1 MFDSSDVQSVF
12 SGNIAEEWE
21 KKSRYINSLNGNDN
35 MMIPTIK
42 KYITSTSKILEV
54 GCGTGKLL
62 SQIDA
67 LTFGIELTGV
77 EMSSDMLQQID
88 TLRFKNPVR
97 LINDS
102 VENFI
107 DDNKYDIIVMK
118 QVLHHI
124 VSREQVLKKLAGYLN
139 PNGVIIIMTPNDG
152 YQKSILPFNPITDL
166 LGRIDDSMIYE
177 YIKDL
182 PLQVVEIQHVNSLAT
197 FNSLYEYF
205 MFLYAIGSLQKIF
218 NYKGEYEYALKLIT
232 VFKNLFSKEETL
244 SVDFNYSYT
253 VNRHIELF
261 EDMCSLLYTAVNHVV
276 ISFIDLYQKNRG
288 YRLYEL
294 STDEITHLAQA
305 FGEIGAKYKLPIKT
319 CCENYDLTKFG
330 ITKGACIDSVLLEEI
345 CNRPLLLKKA
355 TGQRK
360 NCLCAESVD
369 IGAYHTCLNGC
380 IYCYATDYKR
390 LKTKQKCY
398 DKNSQILC
406 DKLDFG
412 KDIIKVR
419 KMKKL

>member
-244 SVDFNYSYT
+244 SVDFNDTYT

-261 EDMCSLLYTAVNHVV
+261 EEMCSLLYTAVNHVV

>member
-1 MFDSSDVQSVF
+1 MYW
-12 SGNIAEEWE
+12 NYP
-21 KKSRYINSLNGNDN
+21 KKSKKKRIVWRYDPILLN
-35 MMIPTIK
+35 
-42 KYITSTSKILEV
+42 
-54 GCGTGKLL
+54 
-62 SQIDA
+62 
-67 LTFGIELTGV
+67 
-77 EMSSDMLQQID
+77 D
-88 TLRFKNPVR
+88 T
-97 LINDS
+97 
-102 VENFI
+102 
-107 DDNKYDIIVMK
+107 
-118 QVLHHI
+118 
-124 VSREQVLKKLAGYLN
+124 
-139 PNGVIIIMTPNDG
+139 
-152 YQKSILPFNPITDL
+152 
-166 LGRIDDSMIYE
+166 
-177 YIKDL
+177 
-182 PLQVVEIQHVNSLAT
+182 
-197 FNSLYEYF
+197 
-205 MFLYAIGSLQKIF
+205 
-218 NYKGEYEYALKLIT
+218 
-232 VFKNLFSKEETL
+232 
-244 SVDFNYSYT
+244 YT

-261 EDMCSLLYTAVNHVV
+261 EEMCSLLYTAVNHVV

>member
-107 DDNKYDIIVMK
+107 DDNKYDMGYMYMFQYTITPYDNTLEKNISDKSDIIK
-118 QVLHHI
+118 NVLELSEKIEKKRI
-124 VSREQVLKKLAGYLN
+124 VWRYDPILLN
-139 PNGVIIIMTPNDG
+139 DT
-152 YQKSILPFNPITDL
+152 
-166 LGRIDDSMIYE
+166 
-177 YIKDL
+177 
-182 PLQVVEIQHVNSLAT
+182 
-197 FNSLYEYF
+197 
-205 MFLYAIGSLQKIF
+205 
-218 NYKGEYEYALKLIT
+218 
-232 VFKNLFSKEETL
+232 
-244 SVDFNYSYT
+244 YT

-261 EDMCSLLYTAVNHVV
+261 EEMCSLLYTAVNHVV